1 MYVEF
6 SAYVFAAELRLLLQI
21 SATVWSLDP
30 KFVPGS
36 VGT

>member
-1 MYVEF
+1 MRVEV
-6 SAYVFAAELRLLLQI
+6 SALVFEAELQLLLQI